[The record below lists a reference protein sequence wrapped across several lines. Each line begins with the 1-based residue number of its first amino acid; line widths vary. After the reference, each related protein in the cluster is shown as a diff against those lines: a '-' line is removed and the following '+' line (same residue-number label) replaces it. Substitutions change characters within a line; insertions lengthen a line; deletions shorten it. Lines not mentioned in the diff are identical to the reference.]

1 MKKISLILVFLF
13 ALIESKAQNPKDTVS
28 LQQHEV
34 VSVANPVAFRQ
45 ISKTVHIITKEQI
58 KKSTANSI
66 DDLLRIYG
74 GADVRSRG
82 AMGVQSDIN
91 IRGGGFDQGLIMIN
105 GISLNDPQTGHHNLN
120 QAIDLEDIDKIEIF
134 EGAAGRWFGAN
145 AFSGG
150 LNILTNQ
157 KSDKSLD
164 VSVAGGQ
171 YGYLSARM
179 AYSYQINALSN
190 KSSVAI
196 KKSDGYM
203 RNTDFNIIN
212 FKHNTSVKLKNGLLN
227 FNIGAMDKGFG
238 ANSFYT
244 SKYPDQY
251 EHIRTYFSSASFK
264 TGNRIKFNSNIY
276 WRRNF
281 DRFELFREDN
291 KWYVKQG
298 DVYVM
303 DADTA
308 GFPTPGGLYPY
319 KGHNYHRTDVAGAD
333 AAMKFGSLFG
343 KTSVKLSFKTER
355 IISNVLG
362 ENMKDTIFISNSDGF
377 YTKSKNRNNINFA
390 VNQLYIK
397 NNFNLSLGMSVF
409 YNDDFGTYLS
419 PGIDLGYFINGN
431 IKIFASSNH
440 AIRLPTFTDLY
451 YQGPTNTANPGLKP
465 ETSISTEAGIKLFYD
480 SFNASFSGF
489 YRLGKDIIDWIKY
502 NPDEKWQSANITSLN
517 TYGLSASLNYSFKN
531 KIVNYAGLKYAWMSS
546 GKQNSE
552 IISLYALDFLKHN
565 FNLYVNHD
573 IMKNLSASWSITVQ
587 KRNGSYIDYQTS
599 RQTDYKTN
607 TLLNL
612 KVIYEFK
619 NFEFDVSANN
629 LLNKQYYD
637 IGNVLQPGIWII
649 GGIKY
654 HLSR

>member
-1 MKKISLILVFLF
+1 VLIV
-13 ALIESKAQNPKDTVS
+13 SKAQNPTDTVS

-58 KKSTANSI
+58 KKSPANSI
-66 DDLLRIYG
+66 DDLLRILG

-157 KSDKSLD
+157 NSDKSMD

-171 YGYLSARM
+171 HGYLSARM
-179 AYSYQINALSN
+179 AYSYKINALSN
-190 KSSVAI
+190 KSSVVF

-212 FKHNTSVKLKNGLLN
+212 FNHNTSVKLKKGLLN

-251 EHIRTYFSSASFK
+251 EHIRTYFSALSFK
-264 TGNRIKFNSNIY
+264 TGNRIKFKSNIY

-298 DVYVM
+298 DVYVKG
-303 DADTA
+303 ADTA

-333 AAMKFGSLFG
+333 AAVKFGSLFG
-343 KTSVKLSFKTER
+343 KTSVKLSFNTER

-362 ENMKDTIFISNSDGF
+362 ENMKDTMFISNSDGF
-377 YTKSKNRNNINFA
+377 YTKSKNRSNINIA

-419 PGIDLGYFINGN
+419 PGIDMGYFINGN

-451 YQGPTNTANPGLKP
+451 YQGPTNTANPDLKP
-465 ETSISTEAGIKLFYD
+465 ETSISTEAGIKFFYD

-489 YRLGKDIIDWIKY
+489 YRLGKNIIDWIKY
-502 NPDEKWQSANITSLN
+502 YPDEKWQSANITSLN

-531 KIVNYAGLKYAWMSS
+531 KLVNYAGLKYAWMTS
-546 GKQNSE
+546 GKQNNE

-573 IMKNLSASWSITVQ
+573 IMKSLSASWSITVQ

-599 RQTDYKTN
+599 RQTDYRTN
-607 TLLNL
+607 ALLNL

-637 IGNVLQPGIWII
+637 IGNVLQPGIWFI

>member
-1 MKKISLILVFLF
+1 MLSLF
-13 ALIESKAQNPKDTVS
+13 AVIMSKAQNITDTIS

-34 VSVANPVAFRQ
+34 VSVANPVAFKH
-45 ISKTVHIITKEQI
+45 ISKTVHIINREQI
-58 KKSTANSI
+58 RNSTANSI

-91 IRGGGFDQGLIMIN
+91 IRGGGFDQGLIMVN

-120 QAIDLEDIDKIEIF
+120 QAVDLEDIEKIEIF
-134 EGAAGRWFGAN
+134 EGASGRWFGAN

-150 LNILTNQ
+150 LNIITNTNNA
-157 KSDKSLD
+157 KALD
-164 VSVAGGQ
+164 LSMSGGQ
-171 YGYLSARM
+171 YGYFAGRL
-179 AYSYQINALSN
+179 AYSYKIAKLMN
-190 KSSVAI
+190 KTSVAI
-196 KKSDGYM
+196 KKSDGYV
-203 RNTDFNIIN
+203 RDTDFSIIN
-212 FKHNTSVKLKNGLLN
+212 LNHNTSLKLNNGLLH

-244 SKYPDQY
+244 PKYPDQY
-251 EHIRTYFSSASFK
+251 EHIRTYFTSASFE
-264 TGNRIKFNSNIY
+264 TGERIKFKSNVY
-276 WRRNF
+276 WRRNL
-281 DRFELFREDN
+281 DRFELFREDKN
-291 KWYVKQG
+291 WYVKQG
-298 DVYVM
+298 DVFVN

-308 GFPTPGGLYPY
+308 GFNTPGGLFPY

-333 AAMKFGSLFG
+333 AGVKFESLLG
-343 KTSVKLSFKTER
+343 KTSFDLSFKNEK

-362 ENMKDTIFISNSDGF
+362 ESMNDTIFISNSDGF

-390 VNQLYIK
+390 VNQLIIK
-397 NNFNLSLGMSVF
+397 NNLNLSLGMSVF

-419 PGIDLGYFINGN
+419 PGIDMGYFITRN
-431 IKIFASSNH
+431 IKVFASSNH

-451 YQGPTNTANPGLKP
+451 YQGPTNKANPDLKP

-480 SFNASFSGF
+480 NINASFSGF
-489 YRLGKDIIDWIKY
+489 YRLGRDIIDWIKY
-502 NPDEKWQSANITSLN
+502 DTGGKWQSANLTSLN
-517 TYGLSASLNYSFKN
+517 TYGVSLSLNYSFMN
-531 KIVNYAGLKYAWMSS
+531 KFINFGGLKYSWITS
-546 GKQNSE
+546 GKQNSG

-573 IMKNLSASWSITVQ
+573 ILKNLSASWSLAIQ
-587 KRNGSYIDYQTS
+587 KRNGSYIDFRTS

-612 KVIYEFK
+612 KLIYELR
-619 NFEFDVSANN
+619 NFELNVSANN
-629 LLNKQYYD
+629 LLGKQYYD
-637 IGNVLQPGIWII
+637 IGNVLQPGLWLI